1 MKAASV
7 TKWPVAKLNFPKDK
21 NPTVKSPS
29 FQLSLKDRIAKH
41 EIRSQGTIVSCV
53 LQKKNQKKPN
63 RKPFKLF
70 IKSEFHT
77 LIEVVIDT

>member
-41 EIRSQGTIVSCV
+41 EIRSEGSIVSCV
-53 LQKKNQKKPN
+53 SQKKKKKSNQ
-63 RKPFKLF
+63 KPFKLF

-77 LIEVVIDT
+77 LIAVVIDT